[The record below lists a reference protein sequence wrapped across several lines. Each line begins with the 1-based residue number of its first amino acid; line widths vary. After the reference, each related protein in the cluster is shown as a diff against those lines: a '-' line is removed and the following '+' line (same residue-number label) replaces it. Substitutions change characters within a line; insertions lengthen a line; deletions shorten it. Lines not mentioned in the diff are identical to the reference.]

1 MCDHSCRHVDPYNR
15 IPAQHEEGLTKCRC
29 PMGECVAVK
38 QKPVAEQVHMPKACE
53 HSKPLS
59 LPTLKLTKQVQTEIS
74 KPIKSTTGG
83 NNLHSLLGRCQH
95 RFDSV
100 SNPGREVHP
109 FPSNGPTIASCC
121 VSLRCLLLQ
130 VLVELSCKLAPFV
143 NLC

>member
-29 PMGECVAVK
+29 PMGECVEVK

-83 NNLHSLLGRCQH
+83 NNLHSLLAGANIALILCQTLGGRFTHFQVTDRPLPHAVYLCVAYCSK
-95 RFDSV
+95 FLS
-100 SNPGREVHP
+100 SCLASLP
-109 FPSNGPTIASCC
+109 PS
-121 VSLRCLLLQ
+121 
-130 VLVELSCKLAPFV
+130 
-143 NLC
+143 